1 MRRNTRIIRD
11 KNARTP
17 ERYKKIDTTVNGD
30 AERLIEE
37 HRAIEKRL
45 YPLRIDHRTVI
56 YVTRDKC
63 TPEYAAKKR
72 EKLGLAPMTAAKDLA
87 PKKGVRGHSL
97 QYADIETVKEMVDN
111 GIKSRYIARE
121 MGVAESTM
129 SAFIRK
135 HGLKERPIK

>member
-11 KNARTP
+11 KNARIP
-17 ERYKKIDTTVNGD
+17 EKYKKIDTTVNGD
-30 AERLIEE
+30 AERLMEE
-37 HRAIEKRL
+37 HRETEKGK

-72 EKLGLAPMTAAKDLA
+72 EKLGLAPMAAAKDLA

-111 GIKSRYIARE
+111 GMKSRYIARE